1 MFSVRNNTSDE
12 IETSLKGGKNSML
25 DLTNSSFN
33 SLIDFAEEL
42 CK

>member
-12 IETSLKGGKNSML
+12 IEMSLKDGKNSML
-25 DLTNSSFN
+25 DLTNLSFN

>member
-1 MFSVRNNTSDE
+1 MLSIRNNNSDE

-25 DLTNSSFN
+25 DFTNSSFN